1 MRAASINFEE
11 HAVTLTGV
19 VSHIIHTA
27 RDNRGASAIFQ
38 LNTEGQKLITVAEF
52 GTINSIP
59 LVGDI
64 WRVTGE
70 HVSDQTYGSQFKVED
85 AIKLQ
90 PDEHL
95 CLKVLADFLIL
106 NTHFVGINRFWAK
119 KLVRVYEN
127 RLFNVL
133 SGNNVDGLAKDKKLK
148 MSGVLISNLLN
159 GWQKV
164 TQESALN
171 TFFQSKH
178 LPLELIETTRQLLG
192 ENSVEHI
199 KKNPYLLYP
208 IMSMRA
214 PNRNWN
220 ELDKTIRKHF
230 NVRKNDSRRA
240 ISFVESLLYS
250 AYSQQGHMALPIDS
264 VDEALGTESIELELN
279 EIERIESDYPTL
291 CLNNETQTI
300 QVLGHQAIEKT
311 VNVLLRKRLIRLDS
325 DKENVK
331 ADVEATLIK
340 LIALGIKLDD
350 IQLRALNNICNST
363 LSIIDGCT
371 KTGKSL
377 VVRSAIDA
385 LIENGENVWL
395 ISPSSYDEE
404 LGLFGVVAESV
415 QHFITK
421 SRSRNRRGVLNES
434 FVIIDEAQSIDFLS
448 LCRLLKCLPITA
460 RICFVGDNKK
470 LPPLGPGNMFH
481 QLSLSDST
489 IVTRLGH
496 SYDSASSNGLH
507 ALRKALSETD
517 GQFDVETIPI
527 EDFGSR
533 KNISIYQTIG
543 TSHEAL
549 SNLTANL
556 WLETFERYDVAPT
569 VVCANTLLCE
579 RTNEQIQQVRF
590 YRKKAP
596 SISVGENVFYESDPV
611 LFKSKCTFLDIAS
624 GVFALIHEIFEE
636 PLFVREREC
645 FVSISIGGE
654 TLELSKDDMA
664 CLSLRYSITAHKLQ
678 GKKIDNAMVVL
689 DNAFL
694 IDKAWLYTV
703 VAAVRESMLLV
714 GSQECLEKAVTDRK
728 YSSERYFGIPLRLE
742 V

>member
-1 MRAASINFEE
+1 MRAASIKFEE

-38 LNTEGQKLITVAEF
+38 LNVEGQKLVTVAEF

-59 LVGDI
+59 LVGEI

-85 AIKLQ
+85 ATKLQ
-90 PDEHL
+90 PDEHIS
-95 CLKVLADFLIL
+95 LKVLADFLIL

-119 KLVRVYEN
+119 KLVSSYEDK
-127 RLFNVL
+127 LFNVL
-133 SGNNVDGLAKDKKLK
+133 SVNDVDELAKNKKVK
-148 MSGVLISNLLN
+148 MSSVLISNLLN

-208 IMSMRA
+208 INSVRA

-230 NVRKNDSRRA
+230 NIRKNDCRRA
-240 ISFVESLLYS
+240 VSFVESLLYS
-250 AYSQQGHMALPIDS
+250 AFSQQGHMALPIDL
-264 VDEALGTESIELELN
+264 VQEALGAESIELELN
-279 EIERIESDYPTL
+279 EIEGIESEYPTL
-291 CLNNETQTI
+291 CLNKETQTI
-300 QVLGHQAIEKT
+300 QVLGHHAIEKT
-311 VNVLLRKRLIRLDS
+311 VNALLRKRLIRLNS

-331 ADVEATLIK
+331 VDTDATLVK
-340 LIALGIKLDD
+340 LGAFGLKLDD

-363 LSIIDGCT
+363 LSILDGCT

-385 LIENGENVWL
+385 LIENGENIWL

-415 QHFITK
+415 QRFITK
-421 SRSRNRRGVLNES
+421 SKSRNRRGVLNES
-434 FVIIDEAQSIDFLS
+434 FVIFDEAQSIDFLS

-460 RICFVGDNKK
+460 RICFVGDHKK
-470 LPPLGPGNMFH
+470 LPPLGPGNMFQ
-481 QLSLSDST
+481 QLSLSDSN
-489 IVTRLGH
+489 IVTQLGH

-507 ALRKALSETD
+507 SLRKALSETD

-533 KNISIYQTIG
+533 KNISIYQTIE

-556 WLETFERYDVAPT
+556 WLETFERYDVTPT
-569 VVCANTLLCE
+569 VVCAKTLLCE
-579 RTNEQIQQVRF
+579 RINEQIQQVRF

-611 LFKSKCTFLDIAS
+611 VFKTKCAFLDIAS
-624 GVFALIHEIFEE
+624 GVFAVIHEIFEE
-636 PLFVREREC
+636 PLFIRGREC
-645 FVSISIGGE
+645 FASILIGGE

-664 CLSLRYSITAHKLQ
+664 CLSLRYSITADKIQ
-678 GKKIDNAMVVL
+678 GKEIENAMVVL

-703 VAAVRESMLLV
+703 VAAVRESMLFV
-714 GSQECLEKAVTDRK
+714 GNQECLKKAVSDRK

>member
-19 VSHIIHTA
+19 VSHIVHTA
-27 RDNRGASAIFQ
+27 RDNRGTSAIFQ
-38 LNTEGQKLITVAEF
+38 LNTEGQKLVTVAEF
-52 GTINSIP
+52 GTVNSIP
-59 LVGDI
+59 LVGEI

-70 HVSDQTYGSQFKVED
+70 HVSDHTYGSQFKVED
-85 AIKLQ
+85 ASKLQ

-106 NTHFVGINRFWAK
+106 NAHFVGINRFWAK
-119 KLVRVYEN
+119 KLVSVYEDK
-127 RLFNVL
+127 LFNVL
-133 SGNNVDGLAKDKKLK
+133 SGNDVDELAKNKKLK
-148 MSGVLISNLLN
+148 MSSVLISNLLN

-171 TFFQSKH
+171 TFFQSTC

-192 ENSVEHI
+192 DKAVEHI

-208 IMSMRA
+208 INSVRA
-214 PNRNWN
+214 PNRNWS

-230 NVRKNDSRRA
+230 NIRKNDRRRA

-250 AYSQQGHMALPIDS
+250 AFSQQGHMALPIDS
-264 VDEALGTESIELELN
+264 VQEALGTESIELELN

-300 QVLGHQAIEKT
+300 QVLGHHAIEKT
-311 VNVLLRKRLIRLDS
+311 VNALLRKRLIRLNS

-331 ADVEATLIK
+331 VDTEATLVK
-340 LIALGIKLDD
+340 LGAFGLKLDD
-350 IQLRALNNICNST
+350 IQLRALNKICNST
-363 LSIIDGCT
+363 LSILDGCT

-415 QHFITK
+415 QYFITK
-421 SRSRNRRGVLNES
+421 SKSRNRRGVLNES
-434 FVIIDEAQSIDFLS
+434 FVIVDEAQSIDFLS

-460 RICFVGDNKK
+460 RICFVGDHKK

-481 QLSLSDST
+481 QFALSDSN
-489 IVTRLGH
+489 IVTRLGR

-507 ALRKALSETD
+507 TLRKALSQSD
-517 GQFDVETIPI
+517 GQFDVDTIQP

-533 KNISIYQTIG
+533 KDISIYQTTE

-579 RTNEQIQQVRF
+579 RINEQIQQVRF

-596 SISVGENVFYESDPV
+596 SILVGENVFYESDPV
-611 LFKSKCTFLDIAS
+611 LFKTKCAFLDIAS
-624 GVFALIHEIFEE
+624 GVFAVIHEIFEE
-636 PLFVREREC
+636 PLFVRGREC
-645 FVSISIGGE
+645 FVSILIGGE

-678 GKKIDNAMVVL
+678 GKKVDNAMVVL

-703 VAAVRESMLLV
+703 VTAIRESMLLV
-714 GSQECLEKAVTDRK
+714 GSQECLEKAVSDRK